1 LSRCVVPCL
10 VYMRLLLVLWN
21 DFLPISLSPYL
32 LSSVL
37 SYPQLSTHLVVNG
50 NTWQLVKDVSN
61 AQDLATAATTLTRF
75 SLPARAVSF
84 SPSGS
89 LLAAAGD
96 DGDIKFVSLN
106 SETKKV
112 IRTIPSA
119 SCGHSPYVRSIVY
132 DPEGDY
138 VAVTCADGTLTIY
151 DAGEGTLPK
160 FNKKKCVSRVDPT
173 EPYRTTP
180 AWHPD
185 GSLIAVPKQD
195 GSVQVIERMS
205 WEVQAEL
212 GAGDGSGEKGAKAYG
227 VAFSP
232 NGLYLAAVSED
243 KRVRVWYMSEPDEEL
258 CAFTLPDVSC
268 SLVWHPTGNA
278 IMCMTEAGEVAV
290 FDDVIPTNTHLG
302 PCENVEPT
310 AMNANGM
317 VDDVAGEKQADA
329 GADDDDGD
337 SFIEDDIQEDGG
349 ARPGKLLKRKKVGFA
364 GSDFFG
370 TGASAPSHYP
380 IQEAFQPGSTK
391 TASGRRYLAY
401 NSLGSIILRTE
412 SDHNIAEVNFHD
424 TSLHRKRIPLLND
437 FYGFHVGSLSPSGAL
452 YASMSTIET
461 PSTVHF
467 TPFNAWTTNAEWT
480 LPLPLGEDAI
490 GVAAGATYCVVANNR
505 RMIRLFSLSG
515 LQANVMSMP
524 GDIVSVFADG
534 PVFGVVYHAGYGAA
548 NQVLEVRTFD
558 FVSGKMLMESR
569 ICLSNEASLAWI
581 GFTDEHAVAT
591 YDSEGIMRVFSPDFG
606 GSWIPIFD
614 ASLERKGGE
623 NFWVFSVSMVSNELQ
638 CIVCADTKE
647 PVVPSGSARPVVTAP
662 PLHVPVVQ
670 TEEKLS
676 NGERDMVRIRTV
688 ISQLDADVDKDL
700 ICDCELAHDKAALGV
715 VKGLLEQNN
724 PARAYEVVE
733 RIMTAKALEGA
744 LRIAH
749 HFGISAVVE
758 RVEDLIAERQAIDSA
773 DDMDAVNGDAGLTL
787 ENGEPNAGNPFV
799 RGKAAPNPFLSR

>member
-1 LSRCVVPCL
+1 
-10 VYMRLLLVLWN
+10 MTTAN
-21 DFLPISLSPYL
+21 
-32 LSSVL
+32 
-37 SYPQLSTHLVVNG
+37 
-50 NTWQLVKDVSN
+50 
-61 AQDLATAATTLTRF
+61 DLATSATTLTRF

-106 SETKKV
+106 SDAKKV

-119 SCGHSPYVRSIVY
+119 SSGHSPYVRSIVY

-151 DAGEGTLPK
+151 DAAEGTLPK
-160 FNKKKCVSRVDPT
+160 FNKRRCVSRVDPT

-195 GSVQVIERMS
+195 GSVQVMERMS

-212 GAGDGSGEKGAKAYG
+212 GVGDGSAEKGAKTFG

-232 NGLYLAAVSED
+232 NGLYLASVSED
-243 KRVRVWYMSEPDEEL
+243 KQVRVWYMTEPDEEL
-258 CAFTLPDVSC
+258 CRFELPDVAC
-268 SLVWHPTGNA
+268 TVAWHPTGNA
-278 IMCMTEAGEVAV
+278 IMCMTEVGDVAV
-290 FDDVIPTNTHLG
+290 FDDVIPTSTHLG

-310 AMNANGM
+310 AMNADVLG
-317 VDDVAGEKQADA
+317 VDDAVREKRGMGVG
-329 GADDDDGD
+329 GASRDGDDDD
-337 SFIEDDIQEDGG
+337 SFIEDDMNDDDAERGG
-349 ARPGKLLKRKKVGFA
+349 AGKPFKRKKVGFA
-364 GSDFFG
+364 GTDSDFFG
-370 TGASAPSHYP
+370 AGGVAPSHYP

-391 TASGRRYLAY
+391 PVSGRRYLAY
-401 NSLGSIILRTE
+401 NALGSIILRTE

-437 FYGFHVGSLSPSGAL
+437 FYGFHVGSLSPSGAM
-452 YASMSTIET
+452 YASLSTVET

-480 LPLPLGEDAI
+480 LPLPQGEDAI
-490 GVAAGATYCVVANNR
+490 GVAAGATFCVVANNL
-505 RMIRLFSLSG
+505 RMVRLFSLSG
-515 LQANVMSMP
+515 FQTNVISMP
-524 GDIVSVFADG
+524 GDIVSVFADDG
-534 PVFGVVYHAGYGAA
+534 AVFGVVYHAGYGAS

-558 FVSGKMLMESR
+558 FLSGKLLMESR
-569 ICLSNEASLAWI
+569 LCLSSGASLVWV

-591 YDSEGIMRVFSPDFG
+591 YDSEGIVRVFSPEFG
-606 GSWIPIFD
+606 GSWVPIFD
-614 ASLERKGGE
+614 ASRERKGGE

-638 CIVCADTKE
+638 CIVCADSKE
-647 PVVPSGSARPVVTAP
+647 PIVPSGSARPVVTAP
-662 PLHVPVVQ
+662 PLHIPIVQ

-676 NGERDMVRIRTV
+676 NGERDMMRIRTV
-688 ISQLDADVDKDL
+688 ISQLDPDVDKDL
-700 ICDCELAHDKAALGV
+700 ICECELAHDKASLGV
-715 VKGLLEQNN
+715 IKGLLEQNN
-724 PARAYEVVE
+724 PSRACEVAE
-733 RIMTAKALEGA
+733 RIMTSKALDGV

-758 RVEDLIAERQAIDSA
+758 RVEGIISERKEAELDAMDDPDGFDERERGSA
-773 DDMDAVNGDAGLTL
+773 PWSKAGGTPGVPL
-787 ENGEPNAGNPFV
+787 ENGEPNSVNPFV
-799 RGKAAPNPFLSR
+799 RGKAKTGNPFASRF